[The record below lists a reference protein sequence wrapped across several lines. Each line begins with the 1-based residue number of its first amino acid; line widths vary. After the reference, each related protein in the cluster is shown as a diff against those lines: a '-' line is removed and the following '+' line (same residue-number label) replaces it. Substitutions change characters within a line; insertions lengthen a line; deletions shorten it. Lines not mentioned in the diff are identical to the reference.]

1 MNAWLTIIL
10 IGLGSLLFRL
20 SMISLADRVRLPE
33 RLERA
38 SDLVAPAAFAALA
51 TTGVATACLQVGA
64 VQATAP
70 LTAVAV
76 AVLAV
81 LRTGSPHAAVLA
93 GMPTLWLVGALV
105 PQ

>member
-1 MNAWLTIIL
+1 MNAWLTIAV

-20 SMISLADRVRLPE
+20 SMISLADRISLPE
-33 RLERA
+33 RLEHA
-38 SDLVAPAAFAALA
+38 SELVAPAAFAALA
-51 TTGVATACLQVGA
+51 TTGVATTCLQLGE
-64 VQATAP
+64 VQAAGP
-70 LTAVAV
+70 LAAVAV